1 MVGSVISVSSS
12 AGWLWPV
19 GSSASSSARSSPG
32 PYGKGKDA
40 ATSLAY
46 TIQGKG
52 ADKGTFKGKD
62 SFPAD
67 WPPLTP
73 GPLKALPNIH
83 GSLPQVL
90 QRVLLKAN
98 PMVKTL
104 LHLPCWHLPQAV
116 LANHKLFHFAILI
129 AFITPP
135 WPAWAYCPACCR
147 ALCSISPGLMLSR
160 LCTWHLCASPL
171 FLPCALLVA
180 SLGIWS
186 SSSLY
191 LFSSFSFLFLPPSSP
206 FLGLPCL
213 LPSPRF
219 LFPLLPRQ
227 LSGWLLAE
235 QHPAANRH
243 H

>member
-1 MVGSVISVSSS
+1 MSSS

-160 LCTWHLCASPL
+160 LLYWHLCASPL
-171 FLPCALLVA
+171 SSPVL
-180 SLGIWS
+180 SLWPAWAYCPARRFTCFPPS
-186 SSSLY
+186 P
-191 LFSSFSFLFLPPSSP
+191 FSSFRLPLLFLASLASSP
-206 FLGLPCL
+206 P
-213 LPSPRF
+213 PRF